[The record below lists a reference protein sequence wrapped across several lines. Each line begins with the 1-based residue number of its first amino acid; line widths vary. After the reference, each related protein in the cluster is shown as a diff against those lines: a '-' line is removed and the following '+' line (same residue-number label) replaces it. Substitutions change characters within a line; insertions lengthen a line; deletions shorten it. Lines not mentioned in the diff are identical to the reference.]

1 MPKTCDVRM
10 LCAWDIST
18 SSVSRG
24 CASFLHANLTIH
36 DYVQTVPYALSA
48 ISRSWFKA
56 ALVSTGRFKKFVFWL
71 HAWEILS
78 WGNSH
83 TDRRKTLIPQ
93 DFSKHP
99 LKTKDNA
106 DVSCGSSASWLRHL
120 PRSWCTCTWGSRWF
134 QCVDSI
140 DLFSRFRPALN
151 SIEQS
156 IEKLAPSL
164 HFSISPAFWASDQ
177 SFKFSHRLAC
187 EATF

>member
-1 MPKTCDVRM
+1 MTTHKRYLM
-10 LCAWDIST
+10 LCRQYQDLGSRLHWSARVASKSL
-18 SSVSRG
+18 SSG
-24 CASFLHANLTIH
+24 CMHEK
-36 DYVQTVPYALSA
+36 
-48 ISRSWFKA
+48 SWA
-56 ALVSTGRFKKFVFWL
+56 G
-71 HAWEILS
+71 
-78 WGNSH
+78 GNSH